1 MTAWRALMADQV
13 RWRHRWGRK
22 IPWLLLKILVILIYL
37 FIFAPIVVTW
47 AVSFN
52 EANRSRF
59 PPVGF
64 TLGWWQ
70 EAVSTEWLD
79 PMLFSLRLAILTAIF
94 ASVLGTPLAFA
105 FVRHRFFGREALLTL
120 SLGPLFLPALV
131 TSIGLLQFLHYA
143 GLGDY
148 LGFWALM
155 VGHLVIAVPFTVRT
169 IAISLQTMPPN
180 LELAAAS
187 LGARPWRVLI
197 EVVFPIVKTGIIAGA
212 TFAFIHS
219 FVDIN
224 ISLFITIP
232 GEQPVTIKLLNAIVY
247 GFPPTLAAVSIIS
260 LLVPLA
266 LVIVIERV
274 AGLRDF
280 IYVKAN
286 HG

>member
-1 MTAWRALMADQV
+1 MPLFDTA
-13 RWRHRWGRK
+13 
-22 IPWLLLKILVILIYL
+22 
-37 FIFAPIVVTW
+37 F
-47 AVSFN
+47 
-52 EANRSRF
+52 
-59 PPVGF
+59 
-64 TLGWWQ
+64 LG
-70 EAVSTEWLD
+70 ART
-79 PMLFSLRLAILTAIF
+79 
-94 ASVLGTPLAFA
+94 
-105 FVRHRFFGREALLTL
+105 LLTL

-131 TSIGLLQFLHYA
+131 TSIGLLQFLHVA
-143 GLGDY
+143 GLGNY
-148 LGFWALM
+148 LGFWALI
-155 VGHLVIAVPFTVRT
+155 VGHVVISLPFTVRT

-187 LGARPWRVLI
+187 LGAQPWRVLL

-212 TFAFIHS
+212 AFAFINS

-224 ISLFITIP
+224 ISLFITTP
-232 GEQPVTIKLLNAIVY
+232 GEQPITIKLLNSIVY

-280 IYVKAN
+280 IYAESN